1 MRPLQSVGFDYFG
14 RVTCFA
20 PDQREPVIVTPS
32 PNMWNI
38 GRIACRR
45 NNNHVS
51 FIIANQGGVLEVGK
65 GAVVIFAVA
74 HVAERLGD
82 QVPVADH
89 HPLGGARRAGGEGED
104 GRVGGRV
111 EGWGGEGGGGGEE
124 GVEGEVAAQGFVIC
138 RSVVWLKNFY
148 LYDFERY
155 LDGSVRK
162 RLSFLLCQN
171 SGMNF

>member
-1 MRPLQSVGFDYFG
+1 
-14 RVTCFA
+14 
-20 PDQREPVIVTPS
+20 
-32 PNMWNI
+32 MWNI

-45 NNNHVS
+45 NNNFKSWVAFLQGFFQSIRNNNYVS
-51 FIIANQGGVLEVGK
+51 LIIANQGGVLEVGK

-74 HVAERLGD
+74 HVAECLGD

-89 HPLGGARRAGGEGED
+89 HPLGGTRRAGGEGED

-111 EGWGGEGGGGGEE
+111 EGRGGEGGGGGEE

-138 RSVVWLKNFY
+138 WSVVWFKNFY

-162 RLSFLLCQN
+162 SLSSSLLCKN
-171 SGMNF
+171 SGMDF